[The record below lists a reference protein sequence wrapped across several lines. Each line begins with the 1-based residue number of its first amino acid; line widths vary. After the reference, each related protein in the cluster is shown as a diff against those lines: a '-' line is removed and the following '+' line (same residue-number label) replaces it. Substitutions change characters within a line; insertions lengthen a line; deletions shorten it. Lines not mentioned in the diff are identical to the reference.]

1 MTMRWFDRTF
11 RFDLPVAFFPAVL
24 ERLRGAPPRLE
35 EKLRA
40 AAQELRI
47 RRPGDSWSAQEHAG
61 HLLDLDDLHT
71 ARLDDYRSGAK
82 TLRPADLANRR
93 TFEANHNSR
102 PLEEILTG
110 FRRGRSEFVRA
121 LEGWDEPRLIDTAI
135 HPRLNQPMRLIDMA
149 VFVADHDDHHLAR
162 MTEILREFERSG
174 SAKF

>member
-1 MTMRWFDRTF
+1 MRWFDRTF

-24 ERLRGAPPRLE
+24 ERLRGAPARLE

-40 AAQELRI
+40 APSELRI
-47 RRPGDSWSAQEHAG
+47 RRPGETWSAQEHAG

-82 TLRPADLANRR
+82 ALRPADLANRR
-93 TFEANHNSR
+93 TFDANHNSR
-102 PLEEILTG
+102 PLEEILAG

-121 LEGWDEPRLIDTAI
+121 LEGWDEPRLSDTAI

-162 MTEILREFERSG
+162 MTEILREVG
-174 SAKF
+174 ISAKAKS